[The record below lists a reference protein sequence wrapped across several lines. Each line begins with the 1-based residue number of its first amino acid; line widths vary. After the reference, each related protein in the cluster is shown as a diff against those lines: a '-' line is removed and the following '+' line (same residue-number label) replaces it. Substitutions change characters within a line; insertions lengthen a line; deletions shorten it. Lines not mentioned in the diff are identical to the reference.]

1 MSIVPSE
8 DEMDNLRENIIKY
21 TDHKG
26 LSMRKLSELSGL
38 SKNYVS
44 NFINHYI
51 EYPDL
56 ENIISIANVLD
67 VELYMLFLP
76 SNKTYGGI
84 KKSIEIVMNVP
95 KEELDLFIQLTNT
108 IRDNQTN

>member
-1 MSIVPSE
+1 MSIVPSK

-21 TDHKG
+21 TDYKG

-84 KKSIEIVMNVP
+84 KNVP